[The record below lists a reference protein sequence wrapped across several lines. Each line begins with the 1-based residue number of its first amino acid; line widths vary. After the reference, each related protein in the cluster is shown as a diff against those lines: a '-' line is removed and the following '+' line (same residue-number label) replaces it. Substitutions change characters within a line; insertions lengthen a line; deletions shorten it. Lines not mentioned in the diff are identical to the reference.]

1 MVPTFFFLG
10 REVPF
15 YGLMITCGVLAGGF
29 AGYRLCARWGLSTDR
44 FLIAGCYVFFF
55 GMLGAKLLYI
65 AVSLDQIDFSRLT
78 EPAYLNALL
87 LGGFVFY
94 GGVAGGMAGAA
105 LAARI
110 HHIRVLSYLYL
121 CVPCLPLIH
130 AFGRVGCFCAGCCF
144 GMPYDGPGAVVYL
157 ASFGAPL
164 GTPLFPVQ
172 LVEAAANLLI
182 FLFLLLRLH
191 RRGPGPAQV
200 GWYLLLYAP
209 MRFVLEFFRYDAVRG
224 SLWLLSTSQWISL
237 LLFAAALALLFLSPR
252 LPRFVPDSKE

>member
-1 MVPTFFFLG
+1 MVPTFSFLG
-10 REVPF
+10 REIPF
-15 YGLMITCGVLAGGF
+15 YGLMITCGVFAGSF
-29 AGYRLCARWGLSTDR
+29 AGYRFCRRWGLSTDR
-44 FLIAGCYVFFF
+44 FILAGCYVFFF

-78 EPAYLNALL
+78 EPAYLNALM

-94 GGVAGGMAGAA
+94 GGVLGGAAGAA
-105 LAARI
+105 LASRI
-110 HHIRVLSYLYL
+110 HHIRVLSYFYL

-130 AFGRVGCFCAGCCF
+130 AFGRLGCFCAGCCF
-144 GMPYDGPGAVVYL
+144 GMPYDGPLAVVYR

-172 LVEAAANLLI
+172 LVEAAANLAI
-182 FLFLLLRLH
+182 FLFLLLRLY
-191 RRGPGPAQV
+191 RRGPGPEQI

-209 MRFVLEFFRYDAVRG
+209 VRFVLEFFRYDAVRG

-237 LLFAAALALLFLSPR
+237 ALFAVAIAVLHFSPR
-252 LPRFVPDSKE
+252 LPRFAPDSKE

>member
-1 MVPTFFFLG
+1 MVPTFSFLG
-10 REVPF
+10 REIPF
-15 YGLMITCGVLAGGF
+15 YGLMITCGVFAGSF
-29 AGYRLCARWGLSTDR
+29 AGYRFCRRWGLSTDR
-44 FLIAGCYVFFF
+44 FILAGCYVFFF

-78 EPAYLNALL
+78 EPAYLNALM

-94 GGVAGGMAGAA
+94 GGVLGGAAGAA
-105 LAARI
+105 LASRI
-110 HHIRVLSYLYL
+110 HHIRVLSYFYL

-130 AFGRVGCFCAGCCF
+130 AFGRLGCFCAGCCF
-144 GMPYDGPGAVVYL
+144 GMPYDGPLAVVYR

-172 LVEAAANLLI
+172 LVEAAANLAI
-182 FLFLLLRLH
+182 FLFLLLRLY
-191 RRGPGPAQV
+191 RRGPGPEQI

-209 MRFVLEFFRYDAVRG
+209 VRFVLEFFRYDAVRG

-237 LLFAAALALLFLSPR
+237 VLFAVAIAVLHFSPR
-252 LPRFVPDSKE
+252 LSRFAPDSKE